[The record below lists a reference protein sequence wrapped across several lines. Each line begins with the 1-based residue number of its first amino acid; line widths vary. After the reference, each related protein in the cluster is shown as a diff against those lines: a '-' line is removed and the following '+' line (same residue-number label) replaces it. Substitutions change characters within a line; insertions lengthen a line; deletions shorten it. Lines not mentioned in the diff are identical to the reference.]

1 MYCIECGQA
10 QPVQDAR
17 FCPFCGTAL
26 YRPSLLP
33 DSPSPQ
39 GEPLQPLAVEAPGPS
54 GEAAPAA
61 ALVSEPAGPA
71 ATPDPLSFPMALTL
85 DPARWVPLK
94 DRADQLRARLRWAI
108 GLAVVLAL
116 VLGGAAAWWW
126 ASSEEPPPTDEAI
139 EVERIEAE
147 GAAPSSKPSPPPQPP
162 QPKK

>member
-1 MYCIECGQA
+1 
-10 QPVQDAR
+10 
-17 FCPFCGTAL
+17 
-26 YRPSLLP
+26 
-33 DSPSPQ
+33 
-39 GEPLQPLAVEAPGPS
+39 
-54 GEAAPAA
+54 
-61 ALVSEPAGPA
+61 
-71 ATPDPLSFPMALTL
+71 MALTL

-94 DRADQLRARLRWAI
+94 DRADQLHARLRWAI